1 MVVGNKEEVLN
12 DFWSTLVFGLNRN
25 VRRKETSGI
34 MILLKAE
41 RVNLL
46 RFPHTFSA
54 TLAGDYVTVI
64 LSFTLLYM

>member
-25 VRRKETSGI
+25 VRRKETSGV
-34 MILLKAE
+34 MLLLKAE

-46 RFPHTFSA
+46 REISP
-54 TLAGDYVTVI
+54 YI
-64 LSFTLLYM
+64 LCHLS